1 MSNSFAFA
9 WRSLVRQPAR
19 SSLGI
24 LGVAA
29 VGALLFD
36 MLLLSQGLLVSMA
49 DLFDRA
55 GFDLR
60 VTATDALPGQGPRMA
75 DAVNTAAA
83 LAELPG
89 VRAAIAIRFADATVE
104 RGGEDV
110 PASIQGVTAGGV
122 RPWTMLRGRDLQ
134 QRGDALVND
143 HLAQSLRLAP
153 GSRVS
158 ISASCISGPDSPPP
172 VAFVVAG
179 VADFPFDTPGEAT
192 IATGLD
198 ALNEACGG
206 TAQGDADLIMV
217 ASKSEVGSKAAEAQ
231 ITARAPALRVLT
243 NEELVSRF
251 ERTGFTYFRQISTVL
266 TTVTIGFAALLIA
279 VLLTVSVNQ
288 RLGEIAAIRALGFS
302 RRRVISDVLWESAL
316 IVGTGGLLSLP
327 LGVLLAS
334 GLDNILKTMPGIPT
348 DMHFFVFRPDA
359 VGIHAALL
367 AATALLAALYPV
379 QIVARLPIAATLRN
393 EVVG

>member
-75 DAVNTAAA
+75 DAVDTATA

-89 VRAAIAIRFADATVE
+89 VRAAIAIRFADATIDRNDE
-104 RGGEDV
+104 RV
-110 PASIQGVTAGGV
+110 AASFQGVTSGGL
-122 RPWTMLRGRDLQ
+122 RPWTVMRGRDLQ
-134 QRGDALVND
+134 QGRDALINEY
-143 HLAQSLRLAP
+143 LAQHLSLAP
-153 GSRVS
+153 GARVT
-158 ISASCISGPDSPPP
+158 ISASCASGPDSPPP

-179 VADFPFDTPGEAT
+179 IADFPFDTPDEAT
-192 IATGLD
+192 VATNLA

-206 TAQGDADLIMV
+206 GNAGDADLIMV
-217 ASKSEVGSKAAEAQ
+217 ASKSEVGSRAAEAQ
-231 ITARAPALRVLT
+231 IRTRAPGLRVLT

-302 RRRVISDVLWESAL
+302 RRRVVFDVLWESAL
-316 IVGTGGLLSLP
+316 IVGAGGLLSLP
-327 LGVLLAS
+327 IGVLLAG
-334 GLDNILKTMPGIPT
+334 GLDSILKRMPGIPA
-348 DMHFFVFRPDA
+348 DMHFFVFRPEA
-359 VGIHAALL
+359 VGIHVALL